1 MGLDAV
7 VYCNCF
13 RNGKLHE
20 LPNAVWGVYI
30 EENGSVVSRTEILAE
45 QIAFDE
51 WLNLRACE
59 HSEGVFLHHRLGNI
73 YLIALLRSEL
83 HRSGM
88 DFPVLLRQVLYDGI
102 HSGDYLSQE
111 DIDRLRP
118 ELDKLKSFK
127 CRSSEVQSCIDD
139 FQQQMQ
145 ELVESAKIMANPIA
159 F

>member
-13 RNGKLHE
+13 RIGKLHE
-20 LPNAVWGVYI
+20 PPVAVWGVYV
-30 EENGSVVSRTEILAE
+30 EEDGSVAPKTEILEE

-59 HSEGVFLHHRLGNI
+59 HPGGVFLHHRLGNI
-73 YLIALLRSEL
+73 ALIALLRAEL
-83 HRSGM
+83 SRSAM
-88 DFPVLLRQVLYDGI
+88 DFPVLLKQVLYDGM
-102 HSGDYLSQE
+102 HGGDYLSQE
-111 DIDRLRP
+111 DVDKLRP

-127 CRSSEVQSCIDD
+127 CTNSEVQSFVDD
-139 FQQQMQ
+139 FRQQME
-145 ELVESAKIMANPIA
+145 ELVECARIVDNPIA